1 MVFCK
6 CIKTNSRV
14 VMTANQIKRI
24 AIEFHKWM
32 KQNDTV
38 ENAEQFFHYTDEDMF
53 NEFIK
58 DTMSKATQE
67 LHLMYMESLARQKQM
82 YLHDN

>member
-1 MVFCK
+1 
-6 CIKTNSRV
+6 
-14 VMTANQIKRI
+14 MTANQIKRI

-67 LHLMYMESLARQKQM
+67 LHLMYMDSLARLESITKTTKINQ
-82 YLHDN
+82 NI

>member
-1 MVFCK
+1 
-6 CIKTNSRV
+6 
-14 VMTANQIKRI
+14 MTANQIKRI

-32 KQNDTV
+32 KQNDTA

-58 DTMSKATQE
+58 DSMSKATQE
-67 LHLMYMESLARQKQM
+67 LHLMYMDSLARLESITKT
-82 YLHDN
+82 NE